1 MGEMRDSDWSR
12 ENLLRSDWSIPKGAS
27 ITTFRH
33 QKPRFSESVSRV
45 GFLKT
50 EVFEYDDFID
60 HAVHGTCKRCHRISI
75 VLVFTCG
82 RAKAIQIRSMKT
94 DISFRK

>member
-1 MGEMRDSDWSR
+1 MFCRQASGCFEKF
-12 ENLLRSDWSIPKGAS
+12 ENGDLHPQVSGV
-27 ITTFRH
+27 FRH

-82 RAKAIQIRSMKT
+82 RAKAIRIRSMKT